1 MAGGFPVGFQMNCM
15 GGSTPTSAGGLSLTS
30 GATANTVGSYV
41 ELVTSTPRNSTWALV
56 VIQDSGTA
64 TGGQTSSV
72 NIATGASGS
81 EVVQI
86 ANLVIQRDSLSSLPG
101 DCANYFFPWVLPAG
115 TRIAANCQDS
125 AGAVPLSVSI
135 MLFDDAMASIIGGG
149 AIDTIGF
156 STGTTLGTT
165 IDPGTTTF
173 TKGAYSQL
181 SSSLTYD
188 LAGFFLG
195 FDGQGGTGS
204 SQARW
209 TLDIATGSSGN
220 EVVLL
225 PDFQL
230 YSRAISTSS
239 KPIYPPNTPYFP
251 IQIPAGT
258 RVSARAQCNVSTSTT
273 RKFGVTL
280 YGVRL

>member
-15 GGSTPTSAGGLSLTS
+15 GGSTPSSAGGLTLTAN
-30 GATANTVGSYV
+30 ATINTVGSYV
-41 ELVTSTPRNSTWALV
+41 ELVTSTPRDTTWALV
-56 VIQDSGTA
+56 TIQDTLIA
-64 TGGQTSSV
+64 TGGATGSI

-81 EVVQI
+81 EAVQV
-86 ANLVIQRDSLSSLPG
+86 ANLIMQHDSLSSEAG
-101 DCANYFFPWVLPAG
+101 DCATYWFPWVVPAG
-115 TRIAANCQDS
+115 TRIAANCQSDNAS
-125 AGAVPLSVSI
+125 NTYAVSI
-135 MLFDDAMASIIGGG
+135 MLFDDAMGSVVGGG
-149 AIDTIGF
+149 HIDTIGF
-156 STGTTLGTT
+156 NSATTLGTL
-165 IDPGTTTF
+165 IDPGATAL
-173 TKGAYSQL
+173 TKGAYSVVT
-181 SSSLTYD
+181 SSLTYD

-204 SQARW
+204 SQVRW
-209 TLDIATGSSGN
+209 TLDIATGATGS

-258 RVSARAQCNVSTSTT
+258 QINARAQCNVVTATS

-280 YGVRL
+280 YGARL

>member
-15 GGSTPTSAGGLSLTS
+15 GGSTPSNSGGLNITA
-30 GATANTVGSYV
+30 GATADTVGSYV
-41 ELVTSTPRNSTWALV
+41 ELVTSTPRDTTWALV
-56 VIQDSGTA
+56 VIQDNMTPTGGA
-64 TGGQTSSV
+64 TGAV

-86 ANLVIQRDSLSSLPG
+86 ANLVMQRDSLSSLPG
-101 DCANYFFPWVLPAG
+101 DCANYFFPWVVPAG
-115 TRIAANCQDS
+115 TRIAANCQS
-125 AGAVPLSVSI
+125 NNASNVYNVSI
-135 MLFDDAMASIIGGG
+135 MLFDDAMASVVGGG
-149 AIDTIGF
+149 HIDTIGF
-156 STGTTLGTT
+156 NAATTAGTL
-165 IDPGTTTF
+165 IDPGATAN
-173 TKGAYSQL
+173 TKGAYSVVT
-181 SSSLTYD
+181 SSLTYD

-195 FDGQGGTGS
+195 FDGEGGTGS

-209 TLDIATGSSGN
+209 TLDIATGATGS

-239 KPIYPPNTPYFP
+239 KPIYPPNSPYFP

-258 RVSARAQCNVSTSTT
+258 QINARAQCNVVTATT